1 MSYWQDTYSAGILD
15 LRLVDAP
22 VTVLEFCMDDSV
34 DPNID
39 YVKRLGDRLGR
50 PWTNLTAAKKSALE
64 VQHLLRDAL
73 QEFLSGDLDIITFGS
88 LARLEWT
95 SGSDVDWTLLVDGLA
110 APEHKTVARTIRE
123 RIQEIKFRDSPLP
136 KPGAEGIFGNLA
148 FSHDI
153 IHHIGGQADS
163 NRNTTQRVL
172 LLLEAIPIRA
182 ESANERVVGPYE
194 RVVRGILYR
203 YLHDDTNFR
212 SQGTDESR
220 IPRFLLNDLVRYWRT
235 MCVDFA
241 YKEWEQ
247 AGSKWA
253 LRNVK
258 LRMSRKLLFVSSLLT
273 VFSCFENPSLASI
286 PTGDY
291 IGKMQEHLAKFVFA
305 TPLNILTWTLE
316 KLSLEAEC
324 CRLLDI
330 YDGFVAKLDDKSVR
344 DQLSELD
351 PHAVYKNP
359 LFLEIREISHDF
371 QDVITKVFF
380 DTSEVLRDFT
390 VTYGVF

>member
-1 MSYWQDTYSAGILD
+1 
-15 LRLVDAP
+15 
-22 VTVLEFCMDDSV
+22 MDDSI

-39 YVKRLGDRLGR
+39 YVRRLGDRLGR
-50 PWTNLTAAKKSALE
+50 PWVKLAEAKQSALE
-64 VQHLLRDAL
+64 VQELLRGAL
-73 QEFLSGDLDIITFGS
+73 RDFSSDDVDIVTFGS

-95 SGSDVDWTLLVDGLA
+95 SGSDVDWTLLIDGQA
-110 APEHKTVARTIRE
+110 IPEHKTIARTIRE
-123 RIQEIKFRDSPLP
+123 RLQDLEYRGIALP
-136 KPGAEGIFGNLA
+136 KPGAEGIFGSLA

-172 LLLEAIPIRA
+172 LLLEASPIRTDRGNRTA
-182 ESANERVVGPYE
+182 VGPYE

-212 SQGTDESR
+212 SHATNESR

-273 VFSCFENPSLASI
+273 VFSCFQNPSLASI
-286 PTGDY
+286 PAGDY
-291 IGKMQEHLAKFVFA
+291 ISKMQEHLAKFVFA

-316 KLSLEAEC
+316 RLSLEEEC
-324 CRLLDI
+324 RKLLHI
-330 YDGFVAKLDDKSVR
+330 YDGFVAKLDNTSVR
-344 DQLSELD
+344 DCLGS
-351 PHAVYKNP
+351 AGIGISG
-359 LFLEIREISHDF
+359 LES
-371 QDVITKVFF
+371 
-380 DTSEVLRDFT
+380 
-390 VTYGVF
+390 

>member
-1 MSYWQDTYSAGILD
+1 MLVFLILD
-15 LRLVDAP
+15 EPLLLAFCVD
-22 VTVLEFCMDDSV
+22 LCMDDAI

-39 YVKRLGDRLGR
+39 YVKRLTDSLGKGF
-50 PWTNLTAAKKSALE
+50 PALVAARQSALE
-64 VQHLLRDAL
+64 VRNLLRENL
-73 QEFLSGDLDIITFGS
+73 KEFRSPDFDIVTFGS

-95 SGSDVDWTLLVDGLA
+95 TGSDVDWTLLIDGQA
-110 APEHKTVARTIRE
+110 IPEHKAIARTIRDRLE
-123 RIQEIKFRDSPLP
+123 SIKHNGALLP
-136 KPGAEGIFGNLA
+136 KPGSEGIFGNLA

-172 LLLEAIPIRA
+172 LLLEASPIRA
-182 ESANERVVGPYE
+182 DAIGRPESLGTYE
-194 RVVRGILYR
+194 RVVRGVLYR

-212 SQGTDESR
+212 SNEVGESR

-273 VFSCFENPSLASI
+273 VFSCFKNRSLANI
-286 PTGDY
+286 PTDDY
-291 IGKMQEHLAKFVFA
+291 ISKMQEHLEHFVHS
-305 TPLNILTWTLE
+305 TPLNILVWALE
-316 KLSLEAEC
+316 RLSLESEC
-324 CRLLDI
+324 VELLDI
-330 YDGFVAKLDDKSVR
+330 YDLFVAKLNDKGIR
-344 DQLSELD
+344 DELSRLEPGLI
-351 PHAVYKNP
+351 YKNP
-359 LFLEIREISHDF
+359 IFLEIRELSHRF

-380 DTSEVLRDFT
+380 DTDALRAFT
-390 VTYGVF
+390 VAYGVF